1 MEEKKTTKKAIT
13 AKKSTTTKKKTTI
26 KKDETK
32 IVKEPVKKEV
42 TEIKKEEP
50 KKETIQKEE
59 KIIEPKKE
67 TKGEIRVIKNVA
79 LDSLSKVIYI
89 LSKIIEVA
97 SKIGIVVLML
107 MMIALPFF
115 MNKLEVTKSFYVF
128 NDKVTDYEITDSS
141 IKFIK
146 HGTVT
151 DTISIQNKEN
161 VQKVVNYLIEKSDV
175 EISLVG
181 DFFLACGSAILFA
194 TALLAKKLG
203 KLFKN
208 IYTKK
213 TPFIEENVKLSKSV
227 FYLLLIC
234 VVSPFLLS
242 YLLGFVLNIWLC
254 EEINLIN
261 IILILITL
269 ALHYIFDYG
278 YQLEKKLKENN

>member
-1 MEEKKTTKKAIT
+1 MEEKKTVKKT
-13 AKKSTTTKKKTTI
+13 STTKKSTAAKKKNAI

-32 IVKEPVKKEV
+32 VVKEEVK
-42 TEIKKEEP
+42 EIKKEEP
-50 KKETIQKEE
+50 KKYIVQKEE

-67 TKGEIRVIKNVA
+67 TKEEMKVIKNVA

-128 NDKVTDYEITDSS
+128 NDKVTDYEITNSS

-175 EISLVG
+175 EVSLVG
-181 DFFLACGSAILFA
+181 DFFLACGCAILFA
-194 TALLAKKLG
+194 SALLAKKLG

-234 VVSPFLLS
+234 VVAPFLFS

-261 IILILITL
+261 VILILITL
-269 ALHYIFDYG
+269 ALHYVFDYG
-278 YQLEKKLKENN
+278 YQLEKKMRENN